1 MCIEGEEDFADQ
13 LKEYHGYCES
23 LRHICKKQE
32 LLQLELEQC
41 EDALE
46 SRKTERENLS
56 LGKTGLLGKLME
68 HSQPM
73 ALSTLIFMYTIV
85 LLLSDRKDVI

>member
-1 MCIEGEEDFADQ
+1 MTFIFLLLQDIDVCIEGEEDFADQ

-32 LLQLELEQC
+32 LLELEQEQC

-46 SRKTERENLS
+46 ARKTERENLS
-56 LGKTGLLGKLME
+56 LGKTGLLGE
-68 HSQPM
+68 R
-73 ALSTLIFMYTIV
+73 TV
-85 LLLSDRKDVI
+85 